1 VFRYPPKVSIRS
13 TPYLFVG
20 GSTFTY
26 IDGIYVGSSF
36 LESLNISNGLS
47 YFLKN
52 RITSKEVLNCIESNK
67 SYKVYVLNYGYGDSL
82 FENRKVFNT
91 FKYRENDEQSK
102 LLKIFLICL
111 FASIPNTS
119 LRTFKANTNKI
130 LQAIPAGSII
140 IFVLNLPSSGNVLR
154 NFHRNRYKKLIKAI
168 VSKYDLSNCKILD
181 LSIYNKSYRSIDNHH
196 LNAKGAELLK
206 KILEDEVI

>member
-1 VFRYPPKVSIRS
+1 VFKYPPKVSIQS

-26 IDGIYVGSSF
+26 IDDIYVGTSF

-119 LRTFKANTNKI
+119 LPIFKANTIKI

-140 IFVLNLPSSGNVLR
+140 IFVLNLPSSENVLR
-154 NFHRNRYKKLIKAI
+154 NFHRNRYRKLLKAM
-168 VSKYDLSNCKILD
+168 VSKYDLNNCKILD
-181 LSIYNKSYRSIDNHH
+181 LSIYNKSYRSIDRHH
-196 LNAKGAELLK
+196 LNAKGAHLLK
-206 KILEDEVI
+206 KMLEDEVI

>member
-1 VFRYPPKVSIRS
+1 
-13 TPYLFVG
+13 
-20 GSTFTY
+20 
-26 IDGIYVGSSF
+26 
-36 LESLNISNGLS
+36 
-47 YFLKN
+47 
-52 RITSKEVLNCIESNK
+52 
-67 SYKVYVLNYGYGDSL
+67 VYVLNYGYGDSL

-91 FKYRENDEQSK
+91 FKFREIDEPSK

-140 IFVLNLPSSGNVLR
+140 IFVLNLPSSRNVLI
-154 NFHRNRYKKLIKAI
+154 NFHRNRYKKLLKAI
-168 VSKYDLSNCKILD
+168 VSNYDLSNCKILD

-206 KILEDEVI
+206 KMLEDEVI